1 MKEEKSK
8 TYFAGCIGLWLLCT
22 LCTLVS
28 VFSLWAVWTL
38 NRNVQENSGKIN
50 LLKQQIQ
57 SVKSRLNNF
66 NDKHVDSNN
75 NENVVNHR
83 VKRDF
88 PSMLDNCGCPP
99 GPPGNPGDRGKRG
112 KRGRNGKNG
121 RAGPPGV
128 PGLPGKNGF
137 PGPIGLDGPRGE
149 PGPKGEIGDKGNV
162 GSPGYEI
169 LNKDQF

>member
-8 TYFAGCIGLWLLCT
+8 TYFPGCIGLWLLCT

-50 LLKQQIQ
+50 FLKQQIQ

-66 NDKHVDSNN
+66 NKNNDINN
-75 NENVVNHR
+75 NENIVHR

-137 PGPIGLDGPRGE
+137 PVSANIYHTYSTLSKYSSVR
-149 PGPKGEIGDKGNV
+149 
-162 GSPGYEI
+162 
-169 LNKDQF
+169 QFYVVNRYSLSQDYIP